1 MKLLYGYILF
11 LILGLWL
18 LISPYALGFADL
30 PAAYWNA
37 VIVGVLSAVS
47 AAVGL
52 YWSRDDLMGTLPY
65 HQKA

>member
-18 LISPYALGFADL
+18 LFSPYTLGFADV

-52 YWSRDDLMGTLPY
+52 YWSRDDLMGLTP
-65 HQKA
+65 HQQKA